1 MMAKTL
7 NLCAII
13 SAYSDLMIELRV
25 IWQKKHL
32 DGTLGAA
39 QASLFKFKY
48 IFFFHSVFHDNVKLQ
63 TKLGIQTITIALYSF
78 HSDFQQLIIIKS
90 TQLLNGVIIENC

>member
-25 IWQKKHL
+25 IWQNKHL
-32 DGTLGAA
+32 EVYSLLEEPKLHNTSLNSYICC
-39 QASLFKFKY
+39 QA
-48 IFFFHSVFHDNVKLQ
+48 
-63 TKLGIQTITIALYSF
+63 
-78 HSDFQQLIIIKS
+78 
-90 TQLLNGVIIENC
+90 IEKKC